1 MVRSTISVPIELKKQ
16 LNELK
21 LHSREP
27 YADVI
32 TRLVA
37 CAENVVLLSD
47 EETTGVKE
55 ALDENKAGRMKSSD
69 SLWHELGR

>member
-1 MVRSTISVPIELKKQ
+1 MSTSTISVPIELKQQ

-21 LHSREP
+21 LHPRES

-37 CAENVVLLSD
+37 CAEDPVLLSD
-47 EETTGVKE
+47 EEILGINE
-55 ALDENKAGRMKSSD
+55 ALDDVKAGRVKSSYN
-69 SLWHELGR
+69 LRRELGL